1 MNRSGMGVGSASII
15 LIFAVL
21 CLTIFTLISY
31 TSANVDKAMSDISVE
46 IIQSYYEADTL
57 AECIL
62 AEILESDT
70 TPDTVFGTDIESEW
84 DFDIEHIKFS
94 CPVSDSKS
102 LCVEVA
108 IDGGS
113 SSSYEILMWKLSDIG
128 EWEADDSL
136 NVWLGD

>member
-31 TSANVDKAMSDISVE
+31 TSANVDEAMSDISVE

-62 AEILESDT
+62 AEILDSDV
-70 TPDTVFGTDIESEW
+70 TPDTVFGRDIESEW
-84 DFDIEHIKFS
+84 DFDIERIKFS
-94 CPVSDSKS
+94 CPVSESKS
-102 LCVEVA
+102 LCVELT
-108 IDGGS
+108 IDSDS
-113 SSSYEILMWKLSDIG
+113 SHEILMWKLLDTS

>member
-46 IIQSYYEADTL
+46 IIQSYYEADTF

-62 AEILESDT
+62 AEILDSDV
-70 TPDTVFGTDIESEW
+70 TPDTVLGRDIDSEW
-84 DFDIEHIKFS
+84 DFDIERIKFS
-94 CPVSDSKS
+94 CPVSESKS
-102 LCVEVA
+102 LCVELT
-108 IDGGS
+108 IDSVGTH
-113 SSSYEILMWKLSDIG
+113 EILMWKLLDIS
-128 EWEADDSL
+128 EWEADDRL